1 MYEHLDDDLEV
12 HGLLSADEFLDVPEE
27 QMRSGNG
34 SAANS
39 STVAS
44 NQQDYEAWYARTE
57 VGEDEFE
64 KRIEVRP
71 SSLFAWSRKL
81 LKHVL
86 AARTSFSFFVLQCLS
101 QRDRR
106 SFPVATAL
114 FPIPLPEMDV
124 WDGPCRF
131 GSSRRKRAAF
141 QRVLQ
146 LVVLSINF
154 LHARDPWGSLRL
166 MRRRPSSVHRE
177 VYARLMA
184 LVKAGGPVE
193 DYSVI
198 GSGRKSAQLDARHS
212 EVLAILQSLGLSEAS
227 KYHSGAVGCTVP
239 VVNDRDEL
247 VPYRPLNAER
257 IKLTGS
263 ANWDCSPYLSDLLYL
278 PFIEPRINVFDIL
291 PPAGCFPDVRGSDG
305 QQEFDLCLVWDA
317 RSLLHLVPEQI
328 GPKHLSSFTRVFGNY
343 KNHTTDRQ
351 IGDRRGQNFREGKI
365 SGPSRSLPVMTTLLQ
380 LCPAAYEEVVVGS
393 VTDRKDFYHQF
404 QTTPERSSLN
414 AIFPV
419 FPLSAF
425 VGTSAYESFV
435 KEYGGKKRKED
446 RALRGDHLGGSPKP
460 ILFDHQ
466 MQVVACFSALFQGD
480 HLGVEFATDSHSN
493 LLSEA
498 GLLQSSSRLRSDVP
512 VADDLVVDGLVIDDY
527 FVLSREG
534 LQDFDVGSSSSVAAL
549 DIAKDVYT
557 REGIIGS
564 TEKDIVGALRYKV
577 CGAEVDSSLES
588 VLRGVVSAAVPL
600 DKRMS
605 LAMLSVSVATLPYT
619 SDALHACLVG
629 SWVSTLM
636 MRRPLFSMVNEL
648 FKVIPPE
655 SLSMDSPELR
665 ILPRSAA
672 QELLLLSCLAPI
684 AVSNLAAPFEKRI
697 FATDASNN
705 KGGVV
710 EAPCPI
716 EVVKALWRGADRKG
730 LSVPMSANSSS
741 LLEEYDEAYEI
752 LPSQGGY
759 SFGQREAVSE
769 AERPLGLYFD
779 FIEIC
784 GGSGVVTAELVKLG
798 VVCGPVFDLSLS
810 KRYDLCNKR
819 VVEWFLYMMEYGRL
833 RSFLVAPPCTSFS
846 PAAFPAVRSYAC
858 PRGFDPRHPKVLL
871 GNCLAFIALALLFA
885 GLRLGVAGL
894 GEQPRRSK
902 MRWLAE
908 WRRLVQLGAS
918 EVTLAS
924 CSYGSPHQ
932 KEFGMIGVNIDA
944 SPLAS
949 KCTRDHEH
957 VKIQGAFTRP
967 SAVYCPGLALA
978 IAKVF
983 ARHLKFTEECRVQ
996 QEINVAGLES
1006 VLSNDLCQTL
1016 RWSCVEA
1023 WRWKK
1028 LSHINILEGRAI
1040 LRLLLSMARE
1050 GGDVR
1055 VLYLCD
1061 SHVARSCF
1069 AKGRSAS
1076 GSMRKLLQ
1084 QAAAVCLAFGL
1095 YPAGVFAPTRC
1106 NPADCP
1112 TRDTEFPEPV
1122 PHSIVGSDD
1131 PVEMRALASFKGLR
1145 RWASSWVRLV
1155 ILLSP
1160 DVLLAHVDFDSSW
1173 RKHPFLAVRPGLW
1186 HLDFDATLGYPG
1198 EGPILD
1204 FRPSQVFLVILC
1216 LLPPTV
1222 ISSPF
1227 LGFALSPLTIISFSQ
1242 FSLSHGAPK
1251 LAGKGDDERKAARA
1265 GITLQDGRRVTQR
1278 TAITRELLFDAFRK
1292 WLTENGCEP
1301 HELLFSS
1308 PPDLDRLNSK
1318 LVEYGRQLFADGKSF
1333 YHYGETLNALT
1344 VSRPSIRR
1352 SLQQAWDLAFI
1363 WGSYEPSEHHV
1374 AMPFQILVAVLAAA
1388 WSWGWKREAASFAL
1402 AWGALL
1408 RIGELLDACRSDL
1421 ILPSDVGNTID
1432 YVLLKIREPKTRY
1445 RSARHQAGKLEQ
1457 FDLIEVVR
1465 IGFSKLLPEEK
1476 LWPWSGATLR
1486 ARLTKILVTL
1496 DLPHTPTQVPKALSL
1511 ASFRPGGA
1519 THLIAV
1525 SESAE
1530 MVRRRGRWASFR
1542 TMEMYLQEVAAST
1555 YMNEISKTAKD
1566 RVLLAL
1572 RNFPE
1577 LMSRVVQ
1584 FDASMI
1590 PETTW
1595 YFLLYPQCG
1604 KHPNGRGGISG

>member
-1 MYEHLDDDLEV
+1 M
-12 HGLLSADEFLDVPEE
+12 
-27 QMRSGNG
+27 
-34 SAANS
+34 
-39 STVAS
+39 
-44 NQQDYEAWYARTE
+44 
-57 VGEDEFE
+57 
-64 KRIEVRP
+64 
-71 SSLFAWSRKL
+71 
-81 LKHVL
+81 
-86 AARTSFSFFVLQCLS
+86 
-101 QRDRR
+101 
-106 SFPVATAL
+106 
-114 FPIPLPEMDV
+114 
-124 WDGPCRF
+124 
-131 GSSRRKRAAF
+131 
-141 QRVLQ
+141 
-146 LVVLSINF
+146 
-154 LHARDPWGSLRL
+154 
-166 MRRRPSSVHRE
+166 
-177 VYARLMA
+177 
-184 LVKAGGPVE
+184 
-193 DYSVI
+193 
-198 GSGRKSAQLDARHS
+198 
-212 EVLAILQSLGLSEAS
+212 
-227 KYHSGAVGCTVP
+227 
-239 VVNDRDEL
+239 
-247 VPYRPLNAER
+247 
-257 IKLTGS
+257 
-263 ANWDCSPYLSDLLYL
+263 
-278 PFIEPRINVFDIL
+278 
-291 PPAGCFPDVRGSDG
+291 
-305 QQEFDLCLVWDA
+305 
-317 RSLLHLVPEQI
+317 
-328 GPKHLSSFTRVFGNY
+328 
-343 KNHTTDRQ
+343 
-351 IGDRRGQNFREGKI
+351 
-365 SGPSRSLPVMTTLLQ
+365 
-380 LCPAAYEEVVVGS
+380 
-393 VTDRKDFYHQF
+393 
-404 QTTPERSSLN
+404 
-414 AIFPV
+414 
-419 FPLSAF
+419 
-425 VGTSAYESFV
+425 
-435 KEYGGKKRKED
+435 
-446 RALRGDHLGGSPKP
+446 
-460 ILFDHQ
+460 
-466 MQVVACFSALFQGD
+466 
-480 HLGVEFATDSHSN
+480 
-493 LLSEA
+493 
-498 GLLQSSSRLRSDVP
+498 
-512 VADDLVVDGLVIDDY
+512 
-527 FVLSREG
+527 
-534 LQDFDVGSSSSVAAL
+534 
-549 DIAKDVYT
+549 
-557 REGIIGS
+557 
-564 TEKDIVGALRYKV
+564 GALRYKV

-600 DKRMS
+600 NKRMS

-705 KGGVV
+705 KKGVV

-769 AERPLGLYFD
+769 AKRPLGLYFD

-949 KCTRDHEH
+949 KCTRNHEH

-1006 VLSNDLCQTL
+1006 VLSNDLCQIL

-1145 RWASSWVRLV
+1145 RWASSWVRHV

-1160 DVLLAHVDFDSSW
+1160 DVLLPHVDFDSSW

-1198 EGPILD
+1198 EGPMLD

-1278 TAITRELLFDAFRK
+1278 TTITRKLLFDAFRK

-1318 LVEYGRQLFADGKSF
+1318 LVEYGRQLFADGKPF

-1476 LWPWSGATLR
+1476 LWPWSGVTLR

-1525 SESAE
+1525 SDSAE